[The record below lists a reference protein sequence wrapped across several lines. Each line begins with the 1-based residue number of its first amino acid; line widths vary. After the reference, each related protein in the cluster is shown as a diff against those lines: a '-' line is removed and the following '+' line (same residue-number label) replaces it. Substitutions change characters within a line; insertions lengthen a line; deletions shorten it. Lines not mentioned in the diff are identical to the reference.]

1 MEPRAQSANVP
12 TIVGR
17 VLTIVVVLLSFWFVW
32 QQIQASEI
40 GVIDTL
46 INSEPVIFL
55 SVLCIFGVIT
65 LSPIVW
71 KFLMLGSGANV
82 SYRMCYAIWW
92 TTNIAKYVPG
102 KVSLIAGRVYVARR
116 YGKGVVLESF
126 VWELIISISSAVLA
140 GLFLLD
146 LEGISTTTKMALLS
160 IAIASLFPI
169 ISPKA
174 TQKIVRKPFALL
186 GRGEWDEETTMTRGI
201 YSITL
206 VLMMISWLLWGLAH
220 KFILL
225 GLGIDASLLHL
236 IGAFSIAW
244 LIGFSAF
251 FLPAGLGA
259 REGVFTV
266 NLTLF
271 ISGGVAG
278 ILVILSRVINILVE
292 VVAFGMGLLLFSRED
307 LEDE

>member
-1 MEPRAQSANVP
+1 MEPQAHSRNVA

-40 GVIDTL
+40 DVIDTL

-55 SVLCIFGVIT
+55 SVLCIFGVIA

-71 KFLMLGSGANV
+71 KFLMLGSGADV
-82 SYRMCYAIWW
+82 SYRMCFAIWW

-116 YGKGVVLESF
+116 YGKGVVIESF

-146 LEGISTTTKMALLS
+146 LEGISTTTTMALLS

-186 GRGEWDEETTMTRGI
+186 GRGEWDEETTMTRRI

-225 GLGIDASLLHL
+225 GLGIDTSLLHL
-236 IGAFSIAW
+236 VGAFSLAW

>member
-82 SYRMCYAIWW
+82 SYRMCFAIWW

-186 GRGEWDEETTMTRGI
+186 GRGEWDEETTMTRRI

-206 VLMMISWLLWGLAH
+206 ALMMISWLLWGLAH

>member
-1 MEPRAQSANVP
+1 MEPQAQSRNVP
-12 TIVGR
+12 IIIGR
-17 VLTIVVVLLSFWFVW
+17 ALTFVVVLLSFWFVW

-40 GVIDTL
+40 DVIDTL
-46 INSEPVIFL
+46 INSQPIIFL
-55 SVLCIFGVIT
+55 SVLCIFGVVA

-71 KFLMLGSGANV
+71 KFLMLGSGADV
-82 SYRMCYAIWW
+82 SYRMCFAIWW

-116 YGKGVVLESF
+116 YGKGVVIESF

-146 LEGISTTTKMALLS
+146 LEGISTTTTMALLS

-186 GRGEWDEETTMTRGI
+186 GRGEWDEETTMTRRI

-225 GLGIDASLLHL
+225 GLGIDTSLLHL
-236 IGAFSIAW
+236 IGAFSLAW

-278 ILVILSRVINILVE
+278 ILVILSRVINLLVE
-292 VVAFGMGLLLFSRED
+292 VVAFGMGLLLFSREN